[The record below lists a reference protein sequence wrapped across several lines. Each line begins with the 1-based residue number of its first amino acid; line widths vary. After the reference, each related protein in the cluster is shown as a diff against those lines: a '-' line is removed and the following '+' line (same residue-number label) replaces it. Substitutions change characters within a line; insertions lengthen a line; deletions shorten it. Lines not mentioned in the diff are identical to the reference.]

1 MNRLGQS
8 SATGSSGAPWS
19 STYTGPREER
29 KPLADRLVREALA
42 IVCDGGPDSL
52 SLREVQRRAGVSP
65 AAAYRHFRDR
75 EALLL
80 AVAQE
85 AAGLLADHLAAAL
98 DAAPA
103 AVDAESGRARL
114 LIACEAYV
122 EFATRNPGAYRAV
135 FFSGEQVEE
144 LLTPSERARGMTGD
158 GGYTLLVATLQD
170 LAAATGAASVDP
182 WDPVVIWAC
191 CHGLAMLR
199 LDAALRS
206 LSDQDFAKARDRV
219 LRTIAGAVPLE
230 TLTHTQPAR
239 SGAALPGEPVVS

>member
-1 MNRLGQS
+1 M
-8 SATGSSGAPWS
+8 
-19 STYTGPREER
+19 STSYLRGER
-29 KPLADRLVREALA
+29 KPLADRLVREALE
-42 IVCDGGPDSL
+42 IVRVGGPDSL

-98 DAAPA
+98 ETAPVP
-103 AVDAESGRARL
+103 VDAPSGRARL
-114 LIACEAYV
+114 LVACEAYV
-122 EFATRNPGAYRAV
+122 DFATRNPGAYRAV

-144 LLTPSERARGMTGD
+144 LLTPSKRAQGQTGD
-158 GGYTLLVATLQD
+158 GGYNLLVATLQE
-170 LAAATGAASVDP
+170 LAAATGSSSLDP
-182 WDPVVIWAC
+182 WDPLVIWAC

-206 LSDQDFAKARDRV
+206 LSEQDFANARDRV

-230 TLTHTQPAR
+230 TLTHTQPGR
-239 SGAALPGEPVVS
+239 STTALPRTES